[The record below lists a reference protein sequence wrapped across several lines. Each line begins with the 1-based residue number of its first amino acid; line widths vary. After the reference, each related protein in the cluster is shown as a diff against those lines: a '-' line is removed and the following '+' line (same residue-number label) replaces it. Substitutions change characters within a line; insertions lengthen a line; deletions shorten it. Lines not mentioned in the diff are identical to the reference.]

1 MYMYFNMYFDLHK
14 VEKYM
19 KFLIK
24 EFFQFITINYQLGGS
39 MQKFFND
46 WLWNLRD
53 SQQFCKLAISN
64 DSNTSIHNFNLQ
76 SIELFIMKQEDS
88 SFI

>member
-1 MYMYFNMYFDLHK
+1 MFNMNMYFNMYFDLQK
-14 VEKYM
+14 VEKYI

-39 MQKFFND
+39 MPIFSMID
-46 WLWNLRD
+46 CETLAD

-76 SIELFIMKQEDS
+76 SI
-88 SFI
+88 